1 MNIITL
7 SLLILIYSLVLGI
20 IFAQVILT
28 APVVFKVLDN
38 QNASLFL
45 RKIFPRYYLLLL
57 ILSLPTLLV
66 LYFQGASTYLWLA
79 VNVSFHAALGFL
91 IIPLTNAAKDRG
103 WDKLFSFTH
112 GLSIYCTAVILLLSI
127 IQFFI
132 YTG

>member
-1 MNIITL
+1 MTSQII
-7 SLLILIYSLVLGI
+7 LILSNALI
-20 IFAQVILT
+20 IGVILT
-28 APVVFKVLDN
+28 HLILTTPTVFSALDTDS
-38 QNASLFL
+38 ASKFL
-45 RKIFPRYYLLLL
+45 RTIFPRYYLLLL

-132 YTG
+132 YTD

>member
-1 MNIITL
+1 
-7 SLLILIYSLVLGI
+7 
-20 IFAQVILT
+20 
-28 APVVFKVLDN
+28 
-38 QNASLFL
+38 
-45 RKIFPRYYLLLL
+45 
-57 ILSLPTLLV
+57 

-103 WDKLFSFTH
+103 WDKLFSFMH